1 MALPAFR
8 RFLFRSIQS
17 AGILAPTTN
26 GTDGRNLDFYEGR
39 RSLGFELLRDADTA
53 QPGDLQHPHS
63 IMTLLAVLREERS
76 EEHTSELQSLMRSSY
91 AVFCLKKKRSNVSY
105 IYSSIPNTRH
115 LTSHDD

>member
-1 MALPAFR
+1 MSQSDDMAKLMALPAFR

-63 IMTLLAVLREERS
+63 IMTLIAVLREEANPTPK
-76 EEHTSELQSLMRSSY
+76 E
-91 AVFCLKKKRSNVSY
+91 K
-105 IYSSIPNTRH
+105 TRG
-115 LTSHDD
+115 TRDRYGDITDE